1 MPEHPKNFN
10 LKKEEYLTI
19 RSLQIDRSVIIKGN
33 GSEVIFWDRQDYLEE
48 AERQHRDSSIYRG
61 VKVTEDLTY
70 LVDKSNKV
78 FASLQRKSI
87 IQERGTTLNLFSK
100 KLSMNDGE
108 FY

>member
-1 MPEHPKNFN
+1 MPEYPKKFN

-48 AERQHRDSSIYRG
+48 AERQHSDSSIYRG

-70 LVDKSNKV
+70 LVDKSKKV

-87 IQERGTTLNLFSK
+87 IQERGTILNLFSK
-100 KLSMNDGE
+100 KLSMNDGR